1 MKGFKKL
8 LIVVLGIIFVFFLFL
23 LWYQHQYSMDVI
35 EPYTINSPSFE
46 KKLLIATQGSEFKD
60 KVTTGIVN
68 HYTSD
73 AIYIQIID
81 IEELQGIDPKD
92 FNALVIIH
100 TWEYSKLPVAVKAF
114 IDRTENDRDKI
125 VVLTTSGEG
134 TYKVKDVDAI
144 AGESILED
152 APVFV
157 KEIISRL
164 DSILKAN

>member
-1 MKGFKKL
+1 MKGFKKSL
-8 LIVVLGIIFVFFLFL
+8 FVILGVIFAFFLL
-23 LWYQHQYSMDVI
+23 LMWYQYQYSMDVI
-35 EPYTINSPSFE
+35 EPYAINSPSLE
-46 KKLLIATQGSEFKD
+46 KKLLIAAQGSEFKD
-60 KVTTGIVN
+60 KVTTGIVDR
-68 HYTSD
+68 YTSD
-73 AIYIQIID
+73 AIYIRVID
-81 IEELQGIDPKD
+81 VEELQGIDPKD

-100 TWEYSKLPVAVKAF
+100 TWENSKPPVAVKVF
-114 IDRTENDRDKI
+114 IDRIENDRDKI

-134 TYKVKDVDAI
+134 SYKVKDVDAI